1 VGTAIS
7 AKMRLQMRRFLL
19 GLALL
24 FCLSILLVIV
34 AVLAALGSL
43 GGAGASSA
51 RAEVLEWRLDGALPE
66 QPAAPARFFPG
77 AQEELTL
84 AEAYTGLVLARTDER
99 VKGLAITF
107 GDPAFGLARAE
118 EVRRQ
123 LAELRA
129 AGKFVEC
136 YMETAGE
143 GSNGTLAYYLATQCD
158 AIRLSPVG
166 ELNLLGL
173 YAPGLFLRGA
183 LDKLRIDPDF
193 KSRGAYK
200 SAVETYTRADF
211 SPAAEEAASVL
222 LDRAFEVLVDGIAQG
237 RKLEPARVRALIDQ
251 APLSAAEALEAGL
264 IDALAYPDEFEA
276 NLVERLGHEPSR
288 ATLADYAA
296 DKTLGSGE
304 QIAVLFAS
312 GTILRG
318 SSGSAP
324 FSGEEFLG
332 AEDLAEQLDRLR
344 EDDDVAA
351 VVLRVDSP
359 GGSAIASEL
368 ILRAVDR
375 LAAEKPLVASMGD
388 VAASGG
394 YYIVSKAP
402 TVLAERSTLTGSIG
416 VFMGKLVTRR
426 LQEELL
432 GITYDPQK
440 RGANADIYSSL
451 SVLSPEQ
458 SAKITTAMDRTYE
471 TFLSHVAEGRKL
483 ERDAV
488 DVVAQGRVW
497 SGGDAL
503 ERDLVDEI
511 GGLDRALELAAEKAG
526 LAGKKPRVVFLPEPP
541 SFFDWLSQHT
551 SVRVELPRQLEEAVR
566 LLNQE
571 PAGARLLLPPELS
584 ALASPF

>member
-1 VGTAIS
+1 VRFSG
-7 AKMRLQMRRFLL
+7 KMRLQMRRFLL

-24 FCLSILLVIV
+24 LCLSTLLVV
-34 AVLAALGSL
+34 LAALAALGSL
-43 GGAGASSA
+43 GGSGASPA

-66 QPAAPARFFPG
+66 RAAAPARFFPG
-77 AQEELTL
+77 TDDEMTL
-84 AEAYTGLVLARTDER
+84 AEAYTGLVLARSDDR

-123 LAELRA
+123 LAQLRA
-129 AGKFVEC
+129 AGKFVDC

-143 GSNGTLAYYLATQCD
+143 GSNGTLAYYLATACD
-158 AIRLSPVG
+158 TIRLSPVG

-222 LDRAFEVLVDGIAQG
+222 LDRAFEVLVNGIAQG
-237 RKLEPARVRALIDQ
+237 RKLEPARVRELIDQ

-264 IDALAYPDEFEA
+264 IDGLAYPDEFESH
-276 NLVERLGHEPSR
+276 LTERLGHEPSR
-288 ATLADYAA
+288 ATLNDYAA
-296 DKTLGSGE
+296 GKQLGSGE

-324 FSGEEFLG
+324 FSGEELLG
-332 AEDLAEQLDRLR
+332 AEDLAQQLDRLR

-375 LAAEKPLVASMGD
+375 LAAAKPLVASMGD

-432 GITYDPQK
+432 GVTYDPQK

-451 SVLSPEQ
+451 SVLSAEQ
-458 SAKITTAMDRTYE
+458 SAKITTSMDRTYE
-471 TFLSHVAEGRKL
+471 TFLSHVAQGREL

-488 DVVAQGRVW
+488 DAVAQGRVW

-503 ERDLVDEI
+503 ERKLVDEL

-526 LAGKKPRVVFLPEPP
+526 LAGEKPRVVFLPEPP
-541 SFFDWLSQHT
+541 SFFDWVAQHT
-551 SVRVELPRQLEEAVR
+551 SVRVELPSPVEEAVR
-566 LLNQE
+566 LLEQE
-571 PAGARLLLPPELS
+571 PGGARLLLPPELS